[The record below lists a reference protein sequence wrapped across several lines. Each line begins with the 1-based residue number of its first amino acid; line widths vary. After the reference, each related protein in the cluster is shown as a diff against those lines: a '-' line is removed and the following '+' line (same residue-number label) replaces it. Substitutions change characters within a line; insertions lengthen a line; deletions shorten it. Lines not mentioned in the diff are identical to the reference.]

1 MSMQLRR
8 TLMHEHGDPLVQ
20 RLQQFS
26 CGRESE
32 KFVARVCPSFFVQ
45 LVG

>member
-1 MSMQLRR
+1 MQLRR

-26 CGRESE
+26 DSAVL
-32 KFVARVCPSFFVQ
+32 FSH
-45 LVG
+45 